1 MAHGMSQ
8 QFTQS
13 GYAKPVVLDNATC
26 IYCGTPLSS
35 QNRTKEHVIG
45 RRFVPTGSLDGQWNL
60 IAGACSCCNGRKA
73 DLEDD
78 ISAITM
84 AALAKSPSI
93 PNSAQEKIARKLTK
107 SHSRRTGKPVSQST
121 ESLSIEGK
129 LNPSCTVS
137 FGLIGP
143 PQVDE
148 QRAYQLAQCHA
159 MGLFYYLTYNQEA
172 AKGGFWPGE
181 FLPLSHVSSHDW
193 GNTLH
198 RAFMQEVAAWHP
210 RLLVTTAA
218 GHFKAA
224 IRKHPSSECWSWA
237 LEWNGAHRLIGFFG
251 AREAAETVS
260 NSLPRPQMKII
271 HQDAHMTR
279 RCRMEVPLMEDED
292 IMFAVY
298 GEQS

>member
-1 MAHGMSQ
+1 MSR

-13 GYAKPVVLDNATC
+13 GYAEPALLDNATC
-26 IYCGTPLSS
+26 IYCGTPLTP

-60 IAGACSCCNGRKA
+60 IVGACSCCNGRKA

-84 AALAKSPSI
+84 AALAKSPGI
-93 PNSAQEKIARKLTK
+93 PNDAQDKIARKLAK

-129 LNPSCTVS
+129 LNPICTVN

-148 QRAYQLAQCHA
+148 QRAFQLAQCHA
-159 MGLFYYLTYNQEA
+159 MGLFYYLTYDQET

-198 RAFMQEVAAWHP
+198 RAFMQEVLAWHP
-210 RLLVTTAA
+210 QLLVTTAA

-224 IRKHPSSECWSWA
+224 IRKHLSSECWSWA
-237 LEWNGAHRLIGFFG
+237 LEWNTAHRLIGFFG
-251 AREAAETVS
+251 SREVAETLS
-260 NSLPRPQMKII
+260 NALPRPQMKII
-271 HQDAHMTR
+271 YQDAHMTR
-279 RCRMEVPLMEDED
+279 RYRVEVPLRADED
-292 IMFAVY
+292 IMFAAY